1 MPILRNLT
9 SVQLYSKTTGIQLK
23 VVKNR
28 FIHSEYLADMLSSL
42 YADWSLISLIYTDGV
57 DGVYA
62 RIRKMLQLS
71 ALVKYMPVILIY
83 ASKKN
88 NGWSRRYRSDRFW
101 YICRDYQYGPVGL
114 RRWESS
120 KTTEAPS
127 IFQWHGAGP
136 GAVPPLLTT
145 LLFHWRSSLLM
156 TMTHVTLA
164 QLMYLLAA
172 SICKLSYF
180 LMRDVT
186 RDV

>member
-88 NGWSRRYRSDRFW
+88 NG
-101 YICRDYQYGPVGL
+101 
-114 RRWESS
+114 
-120 KTTEAPS
+120 
-127 IFQWHGAGP
+127 
-136 GAVPPLLTT
+136 
-145 LLFHWRSSLLM
+145 
-156 TMTHVTLA
+156 
-164 QLMYLLAA
+164 
-172 SICKLSYF
+172 
-180 LMRDVT
+180 
-186 RDV
+186 